1 MSDRPGLHTCNQA
14 HARWLG
20 ADAEAVRWD
29 SVAAREAVERLCKE
43 VALRCQR
50 TVAAYASANV
60 LDEDS
65 HSGRVPSV

>member
-1 MSDRPGLHTCNQA
+1 MSDRAGMYTGSQA
-14 HARWLG
+14 RARWLD
-20 ADAEAVRWD
+20 ADAEAIGWG

-65 HSGRVPSV
+65 ASGRVPSV